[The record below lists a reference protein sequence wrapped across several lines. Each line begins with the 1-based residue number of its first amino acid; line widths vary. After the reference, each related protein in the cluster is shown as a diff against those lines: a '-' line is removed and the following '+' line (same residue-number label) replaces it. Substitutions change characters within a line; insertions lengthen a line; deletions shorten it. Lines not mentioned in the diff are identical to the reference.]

1 MQSQDNPQQP
11 AADELNA
18 QQAQAPADASARVA
32 ELEAQVAE
40 LKDQYLRTRA
50 EQENQRRRAAE
61 DLQAAHKF
69 AVQKFAAELLPVK
82 DSLELALAD
91 QSGQFDALKNGVDLT
106 LKQLA
111 SAFEKFQLLEINP
124 QGEKLDKD
132 DKCPL
137 TPGVAANNGC
147 PEIKKEEQE
156 VLNTAFSNL
165 EFQSGKDIIKPES
178 FESLS
183 QLADLMKKKPEW
195 MLKIAGHTDNQG
207 NRTVNILLSRKRTM
221 AVKKYLVSKGIAD
234 QRVIAEWFGPDKPIA
249 DNKTPEGRE
258 KNRRVE
264 MEILFK

>member
-11 AADELNA
+11 ADDELNA

-124 QGEKLDKD
+124 QGEKLDPHKHQAISMVD
-132 DKCPL
+132 
-137 TPGVAANNGC
+137 AAGA
-147 PEIKKEEQE
+147 EA
-156 VLNTAFSNL
+156 NTVVHVM
-165 EFQSGKDIIKPES
+165 Q
-178 FESLS
+178 
-183 QLADLMKKKPEW
+183 
-195 MLKIAGHTDNQG
+195 
-207 NRTVNILLSRKRTM
+207 
-221 AVKKYLVSKGIAD
+221 KGY
-234 QRVIAEWFGPDKPIA
+234 QIAE
-249 DNKTPEGRE
+249 
-258 KNRRVE
+258 RVLRPA
-264 MEILFK
+264 MVVVAKG